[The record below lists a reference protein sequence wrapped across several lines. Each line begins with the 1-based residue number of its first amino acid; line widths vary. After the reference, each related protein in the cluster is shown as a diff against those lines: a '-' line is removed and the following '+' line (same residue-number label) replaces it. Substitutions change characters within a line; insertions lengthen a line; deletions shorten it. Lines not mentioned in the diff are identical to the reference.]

1 MADVFFNSKKLP
13 NPKREYVAFI
23 DIMGTRA
30 HMENN
35 VTTTANYIFK
45 LHAAILAAWRNEKY
59 QNVFVYPVMDGA
71 YITATSRDDIEK
83 IVVRIYLELARILT
97 NETNP
102 NHRFIIRGAIAYGKT
117 IHGHR
122 VPFEASRVFETDL
135 SYKNN
140 ILLGSAMIKAYE
152 GESSAAPFGLF
163 IDQSAIKHEESNRKY
178 GSFLMNWKWFES
190 KLLKIDP
197 ALVERLKVTVD
208 DYFEK
213 VKDEHHPCHYQNEK
227 IEMHQTAAKEYFN

>member
-1 MADVFFNSKKLP
+1 MSDVFFNSKKLP
-13 NPKREYVAFI
+13 NPKREYVAFV

-97 NETNP
+97 NEANP

-152 GESSAAPFGLF
+152 GESRAAPFGVF
-163 IDQSAIKHEESNRKY
+163 IDQSAVKHEESDRKY
-178 GSFLMNWKWFES
+178 GSFSTSWKWFES

-227 IEMHQTAAKEYFN
+227 IELHQTVAKEYSN